1 MNDSTENQQVKKG
14 NVNDVPVG
22 KQPLPHGQLGRL
34 DHSIEVSINMISS
47 NLIIDDQLSTARRRL
62 FQYRV
67 TNRHARTIIEPC

>member
-47 NLIIDDQLSTARRRL
+47 NLIIDDQLSTAPTL
-62 FQYRV
+62 L
-67 TNRHARTIIEPC
+67 AKLLS